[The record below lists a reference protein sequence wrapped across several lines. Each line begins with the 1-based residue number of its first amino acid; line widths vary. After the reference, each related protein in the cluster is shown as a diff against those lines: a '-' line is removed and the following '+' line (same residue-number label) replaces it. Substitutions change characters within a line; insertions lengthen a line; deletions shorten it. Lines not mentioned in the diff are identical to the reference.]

1 MEEINLSKKQFHDL
15 VYNIRLEMAYTRDP
29 EKIKELNLKLAELK
43 KLRAR
48 TVLKESGIIENEKG
62 WFFQFY
68 RKSHFLDGGN
78 HGKEYTKR
86 RRNLQTF

>member
-1 MEEINLSKKQFHDL
+1 MEEINLSKKQFQDL

-62 WFFQFY
+62 FN
-68 RKSHFLDGGN
+68 K
-78 HGKEYTKR
+78 
-86 RRNLQTF
+86 

>member
-15 VYNIRLEMAYTRDP
+15 AYNIRLEMAYTRDS

-62 WFFQFY
+62 FN
-68 RKSHFLDGGN
+68 K
-78 HGKEYTKR
+78 
-86 RRNLQTF
+86 

>member
-62 WFFQFY
+62 FN
-68 RKSHFLDGGN
+68 KKILFL
-78 HGKEYTKR
+78 
-86 RRNLQTF
+86 F

>member
-1 MEEINLSKKQFHDL
+1 
-15 VYNIRLEMAYTRDP
+15 MAYTRDP

-62 WFFQFY
+62 FN
-68 RKSHFLDGGN
+68 K
-78 HGKEYTKR
+78 
-86 RRNLQTF
+86 